1 MALQPV
7 DLAKYEDLLP
17 QFEGVLA
24 EVYKKLSV
32 LVGKKI
38 STKSLELY
46 LGDYADFFKKY
57 KKRYLL
63 TKVGYDGE
71 KGAIFFL
78 VPMELAIALSA
89 MLMGKPEKTILD
101 KIEAMDFDDELSEVY
116 QEISN
121 QLCGILNQVLAAQV
135 DADIHLTL
143 VRTEDMPA
151 NGSKNTKIID
161 PFLYLC
167 GVSVLNLDQI
177 GEQSMY
183 CLISRDFTRK
193 FFDADMG
200 SDVAASSSIGS
211 IADAV
216 VVDSLAAK
224 SQQEPK
230 TAADVMTAE
239 YPTIDLY
246 KTVGDAYEVMNAHD
260 VDTLPITDDGT
271 VVRMISKNNIEIIR
285 SIFFDAPGQEVRI
298 ARLMGLSLSEIN
310 PDQNLIFVKPKDS
323 VSSLCEKLIENKISS
338 LPVLDEEKNLLGV
351 VTSLNLLK
359 LLM

>member
-7 DLAKYEDLLP
+7 DLAKFEDLLP
-17 QFEGVLA
+17 QFEGILA

-38 STKSLELY
+38 ASKSVELY

-63 TKVGYDGE
+63 TKAGYDGE
-71 KGAIFFL
+71 NGAIFFL

-89 MLMGKPEKTILD
+89 LLMGKPEKTIID

-143 VRTEDMPA
+143 IRTEDMPA

-161 PFLYLC
+161 PFHYLC

-200 SDVAASSSIGS
+200 SDVVAKSETGS
-211 IADAV
+211 IADDV
-216 VVDSLAAK
+216 VAGSPEMKSQSGSLA
-224 SQQEPK
+224 
-230 TAADVMTAE
+230 AADVMTQGH
-239 YPTIDLY
+239 PSIDLY
-246 KTVGDAYEVMNAHD
+246 KTVGDAYDIMNAQD
-260 VDTLPITDDGT
+260 VDTLPITDDGV

-310 PDQNLIFVKPKDS
+310 PDQVLISARFSDA
-323 VSSLCEKLIENKISS
+323 VSTLSEKLVENKISS
-338 LPVLDEEKNLLGV
+338 LPILGDDNSLLGV